1 MKKLDTHCGLAT
13 NHKSTAPATPKPR
26 QQGHKRT
33 HAEHTPDQ
41 LGMTKYTTQTPHTQT
56 PSSAE
61 STPEPSLAMTPAQG
75 HSDNKL
81 TREEGEKHL
90 KEKERNSGEASVPSE
105 SEEEFQVVSPDSSS
119 DASLF

>member
-1 MKKLDTHCGLAT
+1 
-13 NHKSTAPATPKPR
+13 
-26 QQGHKRT
+26 
-33 HAEHTPDQ
+33 
-41 LGMTKYTTQTPHTQT
+41 
-56 PSSAE
+56 
-61 STPEPSLAMTPAQG
+61 MTPAQG

-90 KEKERNSGEASVPSE
+90 KEKERNSGDTSVPSE